1 MPNKKGQPTEAE
13 EQAALFEW
21 ASYYPE
27 LRFMYAVPNGG
38 SRNVI
43 EARNLKRQGVKSG
56 VPDICLP
63 VAAGGYHGLYIELK
77 VGRNKPSENQEQW
90 LEYLNKAG
98 YMTKVCYGFQEA
110 RETIA
115 GYISNRERRGTNGV

>member
-77 VGRNKPSENQEQW
+77 VGKNKPSENQEQW